1 MVQIESGGGMN
12 KYQEALNYL
21 VGELKGCDEAISD
34 FEYRQELNAN
44 REAAGKLLQ
53 NLVD

>member
-1 MVQIESGGGMN
+1 MSEY
-12 KYQEALNYL
+12 KEALNYL

-34 FEYRQELNAN
+34 FEYRQELKAK

>member
-1 MVQIESGGGMN
+1 MS
-12 KYQEALNYL
+12 KYQEA
-21 VGELKGCDEAISD
+21 LKGCDEAISD
-34 FEYRQELNAN
+34 PEYRQELTAK